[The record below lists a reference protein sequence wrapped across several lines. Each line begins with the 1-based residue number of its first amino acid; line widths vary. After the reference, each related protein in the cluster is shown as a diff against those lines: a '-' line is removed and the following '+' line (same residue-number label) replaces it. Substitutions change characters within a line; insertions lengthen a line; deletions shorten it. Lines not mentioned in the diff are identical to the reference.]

1 MITTWT
7 LIHPP
12 NILRHVKRA
21 GRGTWKKEKERE
33 RSHGEGARQQEKQA
47 DSKKNEGEAQDK
59 ITEWLIS
66 AQKKVVFKET
76 VEIC

>member
-21 GRGTWKKEKERE
+21 GRGTRKG
-33 RSHGEGARQQEKQA
+33 HGEGARQQEKQA

-66 AQKKVVFKET
+66 AKKKVVFKET